1 MRVTLTLA
9 AFLIVL
15 ATLPTPVRAQQVF
28 DRIPVDVRPVSE
40 EQRVPASSPSV
51 DVEVAPEPTDPG
63 GHDVRVGAIAL
74 TGLEALQPADFAE
87 IIEPRLGQPL
97 DDAALRALTG
107 AIAQQARAR
116 GFAFASA
123 AVEPQLLS
131 LGVLKV
137 RVDEGRIDEIRL
149 EGEDLDSVRA
159 ALAPLTNGA
168 PARLAEVER
177 RLLIAQDI
185 DGVHIRNSRY
195 IREHGRGVLVV
206 EVETDPVSARATL
219 SNQGT
224 RPVGPTQLRIDA
236 DINGLLASD
245 DSLSLSYTVTPLQ
258 PRGLHY
264 GYARYTKRIDASGT
278 EVAVSGSASEAR
290 PGAYLR
296 DLRIRSRSWYAAA
309 HVLQPL
315 LRRRSTSLWF
325 EGELSLRSLL
335 QWQEEALVRRDRLA
349 VARGTLYGYTKAGS
363 GWLRAGVT
371 VSQGLGV
378 LDATRAGDLQ
388 ASRTDA
394 DGTFTSAYGW
404 ADWTGA
410 IGSDFSLRL
419 AAQGQVS
426 SAPLLVTEET
436 GLGGTAF
443 LRGYDWSERSGDHGA
458 MGTAELRYDWK
469 NAFDAIPSI
478 QFYGFVDGGTVGNRK
493 GGYGGGSL
501 ASAGSGLRMD
511 LGAKLWADLGAAVPL
526 SGPAY
531 DRGDASPRLHVLV
544 SKAF

>member
-1 MRVTLTLA
+1 
-9 AFLIVL
+9 
-15 ATLPTPVRAQQVF
+15 
-28 DRIPVDVRPVSE
+28 
-40 EQRVPASSPSV
+40 
-51 DVEVAPEPTDPG
+51 PEPTDPG

-245 DSLSLSYTVTPLQ
+245 DSLSLSYTATPLQ
-258 PRGLHY
+258 PRELHY

-296 DLRIRSRSWYAAA
+296 DLRIRS
-309 HVLQPL
+309 
-315 LRRRSTSLWF
+315 
-325 EGELSLRSLL
+325 
-335 QWQEEALVRRDRLA
+335 
-349 VARGTLYGYTKAGS
+349 
-363 GWLRAGVT
+363 
-371 VSQGLGV
+371 
-378 LDATRAGDLQ
+378 
-388 ASRTDA
+388 
-394 DGTFTSAYGW
+394 
-404 ADWTGA
+404 
-410 IGSDFSLRL
+410 
-419 AAQGQVS
+419 
-426 SAPLLVTEET
+426 
-436 GLGGTAF
+436 
-443 LRGYDWSERSGDHGA
+443 
-458 MGTAELRYDWK
+458 
-469 NAFDAIPSI
+469 
-478 QFYGFVDGGTVGNRK
+478 
-493 GGYGGGSL
+493 
-501 ASAGSGLRMD
+501 
-511 LGAKLWADLGAAVPL
+511 
-526 SGPAY
+526 
-531 DRGDASPRLHVLV
+531 
-544 SKAF
+544 